1 MLGTFDAVLF
11 DFDGTLGDSHEAVL
25 RAYAR
30 WADEYG
36 VEVGYAQ
43 EYIGRPSATAAHAL
57 LPPEIAEERDA
68 HRRAE
73 SLDTDG
79 VVALPERPRR

>member
-57 LPPEIAEERDA
+57 LPPEIAERLLQKYA
-68 HRRAE
+68 GALAI
-73 SLDTDG
+73 LDQ
-79 VVALPERPRR
+79 A

>member
-57 LPPEIAEERDA
+57 LPPL
-68 HRRAE
+68 H
-73 SLDTDG
+73 SLYIWTKENMPEVENARQVFDG
-79 VVALPERPRR
+79 RGAG